1 MGRTRGATALK
12 LVDPDHQLELGKI
25 EDFAN
30 DLSDAHLQCR
40 EMNHR
45 WSAFTAGRHED
56 GGYVRVLRCT
66 RCYAKKHQDLS
77 PRGMVMRSWYTYP
90 EGYLTK
96 DIGRIVGEGRG
107 VLRLASVLRTINKK
121 ESADAS

>member
-1 MGRTRGATALK
+1 
-12 LVDPDHQLELGKI
+12 
-25 EDFAN
+25 
-30 DLSDAHLQCR
+30 
-40 EMNHR
+40 
-45 WSAFTAGRHED
+45 
-56 GGYVRVLRCT
+56 
-66 RCYAKKHQDLS
+66 
-77 PRGMVMRSWYTYP
+77 MVMRSWYTYP